1 VRARKGRQAAV
12 AADPAGEAVQG
23 ATDGLVQFRPGLMD
37 DDGRQAMQL
46 HDQVAL
52 LVHAP
57 LATIDVG
64 QVEAGVVDVV
74 GRVRQ
79 RVTDLPADETGDLCI
94 EGEALGLYVDLHR
107 DVSCEWTP
115 AMLGGFRCPQNSL
128 LIGYYF
134 GFIEQITML
143 NLNQLRCF
151 WAVARAGGIHRA
163 SEQVHLTPQ
172 TLSGQISKLEATLGV
187 PLFERQGRR
196 LVLTETGRLALSYAE
211 DIFRATGELETVLRQ
226 RPGAGERRTLF
237 RVGIADVV
245 PKSVIYQLLS
255 PSLALAE
262 PVRLVCREDKLPR
275 LLAELAIHEL
285 DLVIADAPHPPGLD
299 VKCYSHALGSSG
311 VAFLASPALAKR
323 MNRKQP
329 FPQPLQD
336 VPLLLPGLDSALR
349 GPLLRWLNDAGVHPQ
364 VAGEF
369 EDGALMKAF
378 GRAGAGVF
386 PVPAAIA
393 DEVCQQFE
401 VKEVGR
407 TEALREQFYAITVER
422 RLSHPATLAVIEA
435 ARDQLFAPAG

>member
-1 VRARKGRQAAV
+1 MRARKGRQAAV

-285 DLVIADAPHPPGLD
+285 DLVIADAP
-299 VKCYSHALGSSG
+299 
-311 VAFLASPALAKR
+311 
-323 MNRKQP
+323 Q
-329 FPQPLQD
+329 
-336 VPLLLPGLDSALR
+336 LR